1 MQTDLRRQIK
11 GRIKHQNMKYKG
23 KSVEIIGSKTL
34 FGKETLWVHILED
47 NTFAQVL
54 RTDLEDDMTA
64 SSNTGM
70 SYVRY
75 VAIASRIKEEM
86 AQKRLLA
93 PYESSLIPLPHQI
106 LVLEKVMQGIQTRFL
121 LADEVGMG
129 KTIEAGLVI
138 KEKKLRGE
146 LKRTL
151 LVVPKSA
158 MLQWQQELKEH
169 FNENF
174 FIYDSDFINGM
185 ARTFAS
191 FEAEEE
197 LNFWKQHNQ
206 IIVSTDALKP
216 LTVRQGWS
224 QDKVDEYNKY
234 RLEAVVNAE
243 FDMVILDEA
252 HRMGGATAQV
262 SRYQMADTLCNA
274 VSNVLLLSAT
284 PHRGKSDHFRR
295 VLQLIDADAFP
306 GDGMPSINEIE
317 PYVMRSEKRYAVD
330 YDGKKLFQHRTTIR
344 MDVPLDETIH
354 QGQIALYNDVTD
366 YVRYC
371 FGRAKRGNRNAT
383 GLVMVMLQKL
393 ASSSTAAILSA
404 METRLWRLQHGEVC
418 DDISDY
424 DEEGSVDFDDM
435 NTSDYSVESKNNS
448 FDSEEDNL
456 IHLIAEAKTCLQCE
470 QDAKV
475 AALIRKIYE
484 LQDQQN
490 DPSLKILVFTEFRH
504 TQTYLLKQLQ
514 DAGLTSVGINGSM
527 ELLERQRALVKF
539 KNDVQ
544 IMVATDAAGE
554 SLNMQFCHIVF
565 NYDLPWNPM
574 AIEQRIGRVDRIG
587 QKYPVVAFNMLTNN
601 TVDTRV
607 YEIIVEKLDAIM
619 QELGIDKTS
628 DVLDST
634 IDMNNV
640 NHLYLQSLL
649 DPRRF
654 DFASDK
660 WLYEIRGKLR
670 DYKSTEGILP
680 AFASDDIKQESA
692 GEVKYSPL
700 PVWLEEM
707 MDLYTL
713 SEKGK
718 VEKELT
724 GISDYT
730 IHGAKLKAIFEAEKQ
745 MDNPEAEH
753 LTLQHPVIKKILD
766 EIDGNSQT
774 VIPVLKS
781 KTGEDTPGY
790 LTLWKVTARNSY
802 ETKTVYSA
810 QFIADNGR
818 VFAPYGN
825 DIWNRLVQEKDSF
838 GYIGETND
846 SLSFDDNP
854 SLMNNLHSLFH
865 RMESAIQEGLQ
876 LKASKKLKALEYAE
890 HRITRIGIENIRRA
904 KLRKLQAE
912 KEDWSNAFA
921 KGRSVVPDVNHILTV
936 RIDG

>member
-1 MQTDLRRQIK
+1 
-11 GRIKHQNMKYKG
+11 MKYKG

-34 FGKETLWVHILED
+34 FGKETLWIHILED
-47 NTFAQVL
+47 NSFAQVL

-64 SSNTGM
+64 SSNIGM

-75 VAIASRIKEEM
+75 VALASRIKEEM

-146 LKRTL
+146 LKRIL

-174 FIYDSDFINGM
+174 FIYDSDFISGM

-197 LNFWKQHNQ
+197 LNFWRQHNQ

-224 QDKVDEYNKY
+224 HEKVDEYNKY

-243 FDMVILDEA
+243 FDMVVLDEA

-306 GDGMPSINEIE
+306 GDGMPSIDEIE

-330 YDGKKLFQHRTTIR
+330 YDGKRLFQKRTTLR
-344 MDVPLDETIH
+344 MDVPLDETLH
-354 QGQIALYNDVTD
+354 HAQIALYNDVTD

-371 FGRAKRGNRNAT
+371 FGKAKRGNRNAT
-383 GLVMVMLQKL
+383 GLVMVMMQKL

-404 METRLWRLQHGEVC
+404 METRLWRLQHDEDI

-424 DEEGSVDFDDM
+424 DEESSVDFEDM
-435 NTSDYSVESKNNS
+435 NIDDYSVESQNHGFVN
-448 FDSEEDNL
+448 EEEAL
-456 IHLIAEAKTCLQCE
+456 SHLIAEAKTCLDYE
-470 QDAKV
+470 QDAK
-475 AALIRKIYE
+475 ATALIRKIHE

-490 DPSLKILVFTEFRH
+490 DCQLKILVFTEFRR
-504 TQTYLLKQLQ
+504 TQSYLLSLLQ
-514 DAGLTSVGINGSM
+514 DAGLSTVGINGSM
-527 ELLERQRALVKF
+527 ELQERQNALVKF
-539 KNDVQ
+539 KNEAQV
-544 IMVATDAAGE
+544 MVATDAAGE

-587 QKYPVVAFNMLTNN
+587 QKHPVTAFNMLTNN

-607 YEIIVEKLDAIM
+607 YEIIVEKLDAIL
-619 QELGIDKTS
+619 QELGIDKTN

-649 DPRRF
+649 DPHRF
-654 DFASDK
+654 DFASEK
-660 WLYEIRGKLR
+660 WLYEIKSKLN

-680 AFASDDIKQESA
+680 AFADDEIKQESA

-707 MDLYTL
+707 MDLYTI
-713 SEKGK
+713 SEQGK
-718 VEKELT
+718 IDKKLT
-724 GISDYT
+724 GVSEYSIRGKT
-730 IHGAKLKAIFEAEKQ
+730 LRAIFEADKQ
-745 MDNPEAEH
+745 IDNPDAEH
-753 LTLQHPVIKKILD
+753 LTLQHPVIKRILD
-766 EIDGNSQT
+766 EIDGNTQT
-774 VIPVLKS
+774 VVPVLKS
-781 KTGEDTPGY
+781 KDGEDTPGY
-790 LTLWKVTARNSY
+790 LTLWKVTAKNSY
-802 ETKTVYSA
+802 DTKTTYSA

-825 DIWNRLVQEKDSF
+825 DVWNRLVQEKDCFS
-838 GYIGETND
+838 YIGEQDNSLNVND
-846 SLSFDDNP
+846 NT
-854 SLMNNLHSLFH
+854 SLMNNLHAIFH
-865 RMESAIQEGLQ
+865 RMESDIQNGLQ
-876 LKASKKLKALEYAE
+876 VKASKKLKALSYAE
-890 HRITRIGIENIRRA
+890 HRINRIGIENIRRA
-904 KLRKLQAE
+904 KMRKLQAE

-921 KGRSVVPDVNHILTV
+921 KGRSVVPDVSHILTV